1 MEHYLSAIETSEMP
15 IVSYP
20 VCTSSL
26 FHVFKSVQI
35 HALAICKA
43 VFVHKS
49 VLVRTGLAAAIIAQI
64 RVLR

>member
-20 VCTSSL
+20 VCISHL
-26 FHVFKSVQI
+26 FHVFKLVQI

-43 VFVHKS
+43 VFIHKN
-49 VLVRTGLAAAIIAQI
+49 VLVRMGLAAAMIAQI
-64 RVLR
+64 EEF